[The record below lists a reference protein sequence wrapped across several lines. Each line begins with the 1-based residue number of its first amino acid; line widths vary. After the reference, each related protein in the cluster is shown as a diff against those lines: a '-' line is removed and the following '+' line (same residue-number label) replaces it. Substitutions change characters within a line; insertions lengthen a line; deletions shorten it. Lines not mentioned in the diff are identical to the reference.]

1 MKGRLKH
8 QGDMTMIMRP
18 EEPKGTE
25 NIPMRWASDAIAA
38 LLRDLDIPFLAL
50 NPGASFRGLLDSLV
64 NYLGNRDPQILLTL
78 HEESA
83 VAIATGYAKVTE
95 KPMGV
100 VLHSN
105 VGLMHATM
113 TIFNAWCGRVPIIMI
128 GATGPVDSAE
138 RRPWI
143 DWIHTAQDQ
152 GALVR
157 DYTKWDD
164 QPASVTAALESLL
177 RAKQLSCTEPP
188 GPVYVCLDAALQEQE
203 LKEKVSIPDSSR
215 FKPAPPQDPS
225 PEIVRRAA
233 ELLSRAKSPLILPGR
248 VSRKQ
253 ADWDM
258 RVKLAEALGAGV
270 LTDIK
275 VGAAFP
281 SKHPLHK
288 AGPCPVFLP
297 ERAIKIIR
305 ESDVI
310 LSLDWV
316 DLGGTLKRVWPDEP
330 VSAKVI
336 HCSVDCYIHR
346 GWSKDYQALPPVD
359 LPILSQPDIVVSRLL
374 DIIEAPDRGDR
385 RMEKG
390 HDKAKKF
397 QVPHQSDGPSI
408 GTYEMAHALNQA
420 KGERKLSIIRLP
432 RRWPQEACDFQGPLD
447 YLGYDGGGAVGSGPG
462 IAVGAALAL
471 RGSGRIP
478 VAILGDGDFL
488 MGVTALWTAVRY
500 GIPLLIIVAN
510 NRSFGNTMAHQ
521 ERVAKERN
529 RPVENKW
536 IGNIIDGPP
545 VDLSAMARAQGF
557 EAEGPIEDSA
567 DLAPALTRAF
577 EAIEK
582 GGCYLIDVVMG

>member
-1 MKGRLKH
+1 
-8 QGDMTMIMRP
+8 MTMVMKP

-64 NYLGNRDPQILLTL
+64 NYLGNRDPQILLSL

-83 VAIATGYAKVTE
+83 VAMAHGYAKVTG

-105 VGLMHATM
+105 VGLMNATM
-113 TIFNAWCGRVPIIMI
+113 TIFNAWCGRVPIII
-128 GATGPVDSAE
+128 LGATGPVDSAE

-188 GPVYVCLDAALQEQE
+188 GPVYVCLDAALQERE
-203 LKEKVSIPDSSR
+203 LKRKVSMPDPSR
-215 FKPAPPQDPS
+215 FRPAPPQEPS
-225 PEIVRRAA
+225 PGVVRRAA
-233 ELLSRAKSPLILPGR
+233 ELLSKAKRPLILPGR

-253 ADWDM
+253 EHWAE

-275 VGAAFP
+275 VGSAFP

-288 AGPCPVFLP
+288 AGPCPVVLP
-297 ERAIKIIR
+297 EKAVKIIR

-316 DLGGTLKRVWPDEP
+316 DLGGALKKAWPDEK

-359 LPILSQPDIVVSRLL
+359 VPILSPPDIVVSRLL
-374 DIIEAPDRGDR
+374 DTIEASGRGGRKMGKVD
-385 RMEKG
+385 
-390 HDKAKKF
+390 DKANDF
-397 QVPHQSDGPSI
+397 QFPHQSDDPSI
-408 GTYEMAHALNQA
+408 SFYDIAHALKKA
-420 KGERKLSIIRLP
+420 KGERKLSLLRLP
-432 RRWPQEACDFQGPLD
+432 LRWPEEACDFQGPLD
-447 YLGYDGGGAVGSGPG
+447 YLGNDGGGAVGSGPG
-462 IAVGAALAL
+462 MAVGAALAL

-488 MGVTALWTAVRY
+488 MGVTALWTAARY
-500 GIPLLIIVAN
+500 GIPLLIIIAN
-510 NRSFGNTMAHQ
+510 NRSFGNTRAHQ
-521 ERVAKERN
+521 ERVARERD

-536 IGNIIDGPP
+536 IGNLIDGPP
-545 VDLSAMARAQGF
+545 IDLSAMARAQGF
-557 EAEGPIEDSA
+557 EAEGPIENSS
-567 DLAPALTRAF
+567 DLAPALSRAF
-577 EAIEK
+577 GFFDK
-582 GGCYLIDVVMG
+582 GRGYLVDVGL

>member
-1 MKGRLKH
+1 MSMK
-8 QGDMTMIMRP
+8 P
-18 EEPKGTE
+18 EDPKGTE
-25 NIPMRWASDAIAA
+25 NIKMRWASDAIAA
-38 LLRDLDIPFLAL
+38 LLRDLDIPFMAL

-64 NYLGNRDPQILLTL
+64 NYLGNRDPQILLSL

-100 VLHSN
+100 ILHSN

-113 TIFNAWCGRVPIIMI
+113 TIFNAWCGRVPIII
-128 GATGPVDSAE
+128 LGATGPMDSVE

-164 QPASVTAALESLL
+164 QPASVDAALESLL
-177 RAKQLSCTEPP
+177 RAKQLSCTEPA
-188 GPVYVCLDAALQEQE
+188 GPVYVCLDAALQQRE
-203 LKEKVSIPDSSR
+203 LTGKVSIPDPSR
-215 FKPAPPQDPS
+215 FKPAPPQNPS
-225 PEIVRRAA
+225 SEVVRRAA
-233 ELLSRAKSPLILPGR
+233 ELLTYAKRPLILPGR

-253 ADWDM
+253 EHWDM
-258 RVKLAEALGAGV
+258 RIKLAEALGAGV
-270 LTDIK
+270 VTDIK

-297 ERAIKIIR
+297 EKAIKTIR
-305 ESDVI
+305 DADVI

-316 DLGGTLKRVWPDEP
+316 DLGGTFKRVWHEDP

-346 GWSKDYQALPPVD
+346 GWSKDYQTLPPVD
-359 LPILSQPDIVVSRLL
+359 LPMLSHPDIAVSRLL
-374 DIIEAPDRGDR
+374 DIIEASGRGER
-385 RMEKG
+385 QMETDSDEVKEPL
-390 HDKAKKF
+390 
-397 QVPHQSDGPSI
+397 PHQSNGTSIGPSD
-408 GTYEMAHALNQA
+408 MAQALNGV
-420 KGERKLSIIRLP
+420 KGDRKLTLIRLP
-432 RRWPQEACDFQGPLD
+432 RGWPQEACDFQEPLD

-500 GIPLLIIVAN
+500 GIPLMIVVAN
-510 NRSFGNTMAHQ
+510 NRCFGNTMGHS
-521 ERVAKERN
+521 ERVAKARS

-536 IGNIIDGPP
+536 IGNLIDRPP
-545 VDLSAMARAQGF
+545 VDLSAMAKAQGF
-557 EAEGPIEDSA
+557 DAEGPIEKSA

-582 GGCYLIDVVMG
+582 GRCYLIDVVMG